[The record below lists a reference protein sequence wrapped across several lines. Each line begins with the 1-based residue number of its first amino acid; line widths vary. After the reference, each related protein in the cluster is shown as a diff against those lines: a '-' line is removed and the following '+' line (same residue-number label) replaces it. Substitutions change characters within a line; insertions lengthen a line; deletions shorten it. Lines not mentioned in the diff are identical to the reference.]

1 MAGKRYPAEA
11 AMQRSIHGLSI
22 ECIRGDITAQPDC
35 EVIVN
40 AANSQLAG
48 GGGVDG
54 AIHRAAGPRLVEAS
68 RALGPIAA
76 GDAVITPAFD
86 LPNAHV
92 IHCVGPLYNPDE
104 PVAQQLAACH
114 TRAMQLAAEAGATRV
129 ALPAISCGVYGY
141 PVEQASRVAMD
152 AVAHYA
158 ASRAASRGS
167 VEVVR
172 LVLFSGAVLAA
183 FDAALDGV

>member
-1 MAGKRYPAEA
+1 
-11 AMQRSIHGLSI
+11 MQRTVHGLNI

-54 AIHRAAGPRLVEAS
+54 AIHRAAGPELVEAS

-76 GDAVITPAFD
+76 GEAVITPAFE
-86 LPNAHV
+86 LPNTSV
-92 IHCVGPLYNPDE
+92 IHCVGPVYSPHQ
-104 PVAQQLAACH
+104 PVAQQLASCYA
-114 TRAMQLAAEAGATRV
+114 RAMQLAAEAGARRV
-129 ALPAISCGVYGY
+129 AFPAISCGVYGY
-141 PVEQASRVAMD
+141 PLDQAGRVAMQ
-152 AVAHYA
+152 AVAA
-158 ASRAASRGS
+158 AAATRGS
-167 VEVVR
+167 VETVR
-172 LVLFSGAVLAA
+172 FVLFSDKVLAA